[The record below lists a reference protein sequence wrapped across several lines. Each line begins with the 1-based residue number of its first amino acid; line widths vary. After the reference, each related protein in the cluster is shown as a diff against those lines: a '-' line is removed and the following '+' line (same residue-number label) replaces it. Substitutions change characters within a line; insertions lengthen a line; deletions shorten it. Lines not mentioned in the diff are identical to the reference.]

1 MKNSGR
7 KYMKGGAD
15 EEKQSGGFLGMLGL
29 GGKKDEPNTNNG
41 SNSMLTD
48 LTNTAKGYVGMRQ
61 EGESEIAHLQ
71 GEVEKLSKEKIDY
84 EKKFKEDLQKM
95 ESNYE
100 SKKEEEKKKLQDTFN
115 SEMQKMDEKINNIKK
130 KIQDVIKSAEENI
143 RDSKQSPQQP
153 LSGGR
158 RTRRSVGRRS
168 RAHRSRAHRSRA
180 HRSRARKE
188 KKYTRKHRYSRKK
201 RYY

>member
-1 MKNSGR
+1 
-7 KYMKGGAD
+7 MKGGAD

-41 SNSMLTD
+41 SNSMITNF
-48 LTNTAKGYVGMRQ
+48 TNTAKGYVGMRQ

-100 SKKEEEKKKLQDTFN
+100 SKKEEDKKKLQDTFN

-143 RDSKQSPQQP
+143 RDSKQSPQP

-158 RTRRSVGRRS
+158 RTRRSVGHRSRAHRS

>member
-71 GEVEKLSKEKIDY
+71 GDDAMYFRDEFHQCDPEWSVTKYIKEVGYDIL
-84 EKKFKEDLQKM
+84 
-95 ESNYE
+95 
-100 SKKEEEKKKLQDTFN
+100 FN
-115 SEMQKMDEKINNIKK
+115 E
-130 KIQDVIKSAEENI
+130 
-143 RDSKQSPQQP
+143 
-153 LSGGR
+153 
-158 RTRRSVGRRS
+158 
-168 RAHRSRAHRSRA
+168 
-180 HRSRARKE
+180 
-188 KKYTRKHRYSRKK
+188 
-201 RYY
+201 

>member
-1 MKNSGR
+1 MKNGGR
-7 KYMKGGAD
+7 KYMKGGAI
-15 EEKQSGGFLGMLGL
+15 EEKKVGGFLGILGL
-29 GGKKDEPNTNNG
+29 GGKKDEPHTNNG
-41 SNSMLTD
+41 SNSMITD

-100 SKKEEEKKKLQDTFN
+100 SKKEEDKKKLQDTFN

-168 RAHRSRAHRSRA
+168 RAHRSRAHKRSA
-180 HRSRARKE
+180 NRSRARKE